1 MTIFSWNFNQVK
13 TDNEALD
20 WEPQFAPD
28 IDVDQVL
35 LDEDIRIFN
44 MVLPPLKNS
53 TVHGARVRW
62 VQQLNSSRP
71 SKAITL
77 DDEEGELH

>member
-20 WEPQFAPD
+20 WEPQFSDD

-35 LDEDIRIFN
+35 LDENITIAN
-44 MVLPPLKNS
+44 MHLQPMSNRNKSQLWQ
-53 TVHGARVRW
+53 R
-62 VQQLNSSRP
+62 QLNSS
-71 SKAITL
+71 KASSIDL
-77 DDEEGELH
+77 DDLDGELHS

>member
-20 WEPQFAPD
+20 WEPQFSDD

-35 LDEDIRIFN
+35 LDENITIAN
-44 MVLPPLKNS
+44 MHLQPLGNRNKS
-53 TVHGARVRW
+53 HLWQR
-62 VQQLNSSRP
+62 QLNSS
-71 SKAITL
+71 KASSVSL
-77 DDEEGELH
+77 DDQEGELHS

>member
-1 MTIFSWNFNQVK
+1 VTIFSWNFNQVK

-35 LDEDIRIFN
+35 LDENITVSTMRLQPLRN
-44 MVLPPLKNS
+44 RNRLPKWA
-53 TVHGARVRW
+53 H
-62 VQQLNSSRP
+62 QLNSSRP
-71 SKAITL
+71 SMVITL
-77 DDEEGELH
+77 DDQEGELH

>member
-1 MTIFSWNFNQVK
+1 MTIFTWNLNHFDN
-13 TDNEALD
+13 NEALD

-35 LDEDIRIFN
+35 LDENITVSTMHLRPLTHRSR
-44 MVLPPLKNS
+44 LPKWA
-53 TVHGARVRW
+53 H
-62 VQQLNSSRP
+62 QLNSSRP

-77 DDEEGELH
+77 DDLEGELH

>member
-20 WEPQFAPD
+20 WEPQFSPD

-35 LDEDIRIFN
+35 LDENITVSNVHLR
-44 MVLPPLKNS
+44 PLTHRK
-53 TVHGARVRW
+53 
-62 VQQLNSSRP
+62 
-71 SKAITL
+71 
-77 DDEEGELH
+77 